1 MGGEHDDES
10 WVERDDEAWVERVE
24 PPFESTFEA
33 RPDKREPEDEGE
45 TVVVP
50 WRELSADAL
59 RGVIVE
65 FVTRE
70 GTEYGAADVEL
81 DTKIAQVRRQ
91 LDKGEV
97 AVLWSSKTETV
108 NLATRRELAK
118 LGLSPQG

>member
-24 PPFESTFEA
+24 PPFES

-50 WRELSADAL
+50 WRELSPDAL

-81 DTKIAQVRRQ
+81 DTKIAQVHRQ

-97 AVLWSSKTETV
+97 AVLWSSKSETV
-108 NLATRRELAK
+108 NLATRRDLAK
-118 LGLSPQG
+118 LGLTP